1 MRFIRDSGMP
11 AENKRGVPV
20 KKYVLKRFLQMI
32 PILLG
37 ISLLIFFLFAMMPG
51 DYFSSN
57 RKLTPERLNELR
69 ALYGLNKPVIERYF
83 IWLKNAFHGDFGFS
97 LQHMLPVTT
106 LINRYIWNS
115 FIISFVALFFTW
127 ALALVIG
134 VYSATKQY
142 SFFDKLVT
150 LGVFASLSVP
160 SFFIGL
166 MMIKFFGVDLHILP
180 IGGMLDTGSNSVG
193 FAYLLEVLRH
203 MIMPVAILTI
213 LSVGSLTRYFRTGM
227 LDVLRMDF
235 IRTARA
241 KGLKERTVIFRH
253 ALRNALLPAITLL
266 AFELPGLFSGAIITE
281 QIFGWPGIGKI
292 QLDALNARDYPVL
305 MTLTMFLSFLT
316 IFGNFLADV
325 MYAAADPRIRIA
337 KKE

>member
-1 MRFIRDSGMP
+1 MR
-11 AENKRGVPV
+11 
-20 KKYVLKRFLQMI
+20 KYILRRFLQMI

-37 ISLLIFFLFAMMPG
+37 ISLLIFVLFALMPG

-57 RKLTPERLNELR
+57 RRLTPQRLEELR
-69 ALYGLNKPVIERYF
+69 TLYGLNKPILERYL
-83 IWLKNAFHGDFGFS
+83 IWLKNVFHGDFGFS

-106 LINRYIWNS
+106 LINQYIWNS
-115 FIISFVALFFTW
+115 FIVSLATLICTW
-127 ALALVIG
+127 TLALVIG

-142 SFFDKLVT
+142 SVFDRLVT

-166 MMIKFFGVDLHILP
+166 LLIKIFGVDLQILP
-180 IGGMLDTGSNSVG
+180 IGGMIDTGSTTTG
-193 FAYLLEVLRH
+193 IAYVLEVLRH
-203 MIMPVAILTI
+203 MILPVLVLTI

-227 LDVLRMDF
+227 LDVLRMDY

-241 KGLKERTVIFRH
+241 KGLKERTVIFKH
-253 ALRNALLPAITLL
+253 ALRNAILPAITLL

-281 QIFGWPGIGKI
+281 QIFGWPGIGRI
-292 QLDALNARDYPVL
+292 QLDALSARDYPVL

-316 IFGNFLADV
+316 IFGNFLADIL
-325 MYAAADPRIRIA
+325 YAAADPRIRLTQ
-337 KKE
+337 KKGS

>member
-1 MRFIRDSGMP
+1 MR
-11 AENKRGVPV
+11 
-20 KKYVLKRFLQMI
+20 KYILRRFLQMI

-57 RKLTPERLNELR
+57 RKLSPQRLEELR
-69 ALYGLNKPVIERYF
+69 ELYGLNKPLIIRYF
-83 IWLKNAFHGDFGFS
+83 IWLKNVFHGDFGFS
-97 LQHMLPVTT
+97 LQRMQPVTT
-106 LINRYIWNS
+106 LINQYIWNS
-115 FIISFVALFFTW
+115 FIVALASLFFTW
-127 ALALVIG
+127 TIALVIG
-134 VYSATKQY
+134 IYSATKQY
-142 SFFDKLVT
+142 SIFDRLVT

-166 MMIKFFGVDLHILP
+166 LLIKVFGVDLQILP
-180 IGGMLDTGSNSVG
+180 IGGMIDTGSTTSGLTYV
-193 FAYLLEVLRH
+193 LEVLRH
-203 MIMPVAILTI
+203 MILPIAVLTF

-227 LDVLRMDF
+227 LEVLRMDF

-253 ALRNALLPAITLL
+253 ALRNAILPAITLL

-281 QIFGWPGIGKI
+281 QIFSWPGIGRI
-292 QLDALNARDYPVL
+292 QLDALSARDYPVL

-316 IFGNFLADV
+316 ILGNFLADV
-325 MYAAADPRIRIA
+325 LYAAADPRIRLT
-337 KKE
+337 KREGG

>member
-1 MRFIRDSGMP
+1 MR
-11 AENKRGVPV
+11 
-20 KKYVLKRFLQMI
+20 KYILRRFLQMI

-37 ISLLIFFLFAMMPG
+37 ISLLIFVLFALMPG

-57 RKLTPERLNELR
+57 RRLTPQRLEELR
-69 ALYGLNKPVIERYF
+69 TLYGLNKPILERYL
-83 IWLKNAFHGDFGFS
+83 IWLKNVFHGDFGFS

-106 LINRYIWNS
+106 LINQYIWNS
-115 FIISFVALFFTW
+115 FIVSLATLICTW
-127 ALALVIG
+127 TLALVIG

-142 SFFDKLVT
+142 SVFDRLVT

-166 MMIKFFGVDLHILP
+166 LLIKIFGVDLHILP
-180 IGGMLDTGSNSVG
+180 IGGMIDTGSTTTG
-193 FAYLLEVLRH
+193 IAYVLEVLRH
-203 MIMPVAILTI
+203 MILPVLVLTI

-227 LDVLRMDF
+227 LDVLRMDY

-241 KGLKERTVIFRH
+241 KGLKERTVIFKH
-253 ALRNALLPAITLL
+253 ALRNAILPAITLL

-281 QIFGWPGIGKI
+281 QIFGWPGIGRI
-292 QLDALNARDYPVL
+292 QLDALSARDYPVL

-316 IFGNFLADV
+316 IFGNFLADIL
-325 MYAAADPRIRIA
+325 YAAADPRIRLTQ
-337 KKE
+337 KKGS

>member
-1 MRFIRDSGMP
+1 M
-11 AENKRGVPV
+11 
-20 KKYVLKRFLQMI
+20 KKYILRRFLQMI

-37 ISLLIFFLFAMMPG
+37 ISMLIFFLFAFMPG

-57 RKLTPERLNELR
+57 RKLTPERLDELR
-69 ALYGLNKPVIERYF
+69 TLYGMNKPIIEQYF
-83 IWLKNAFHGDFGFS
+83 IWLKNVFHGDFGFS

-106 LINRYIWNS
+106 LINQYIWNS
-115 FIISFVALFFTW
+115 FIIAFASLLLTW
-127 ALALVIG
+127 SIAIVIG

-142 SFFDKLVT
+142 SVFDKLVT

-166 MMIKFFGVDLHILP
+166 LMIKVFGVDLQILP
-180 IGGMLDTGSNSVG
+180 IGGMLDTGSNSTG
-193 FAYLLEVLRH
+193 LAYVLEVIRH
-203 MIMPVAILTI
+203 MILPVCILSF

-227 LDVLRMDF
+227 LDVLQMDF

-292 QLDALNARDYPVL
+292 QLDALSARDYPVL
-305 MTLTMFLSFLT
+305 MTLTMLLSFLT
-316 IFGNFLADV
+316 ILGNFFADV
-325 MYAAADPRIRIA
+325 LYAAADPRIRLT